1 MRRLQKRSRCLR
13 QRLSFTVGGAG
24 WYKINTVIELRY
36 LMGTRNG
43 ILRKFHS
50 IIFLRF
56 PGNILY
62 IYFHL
67 YHKTFTDAQLK
78 NKYLTSI
85 DTTVASKILQIWVT
99 WHSSTLS
106 RDSQQVAAHSVASVQ
121 HRIIRI
127 LIGRSWCFMYNR
139 QYLLAG
145 KTVAR
150 ARLAGKGGERA
161 VVNVRWFTPS
171 HFVLGQYQGT
181 MVLLR
186 T

>member
-1 MRRLQKRSRCLR
+1 MRANDNIDCINFNSNLGVSNIQCDDYKRDLDVSGKDYRSRY
-13 QRLSFTVGGAG
+13 GGTG
-24 WYKINTVIELRY
+24 WYKINMVTELRY
-36 LMGTRNG
+36 SMGTRNS

-62 IYFHL
+62 ICFHL

-85 DTTVASKILQIWVT
+85 DTTVASKILQTWVA

-106 RDSQQVAAHSVASVQ
+106 RDSQQVAAHGVASVQ

-127 LIGRSWCFMYNR
+127 LIGRSWRFMYNR
-139 QYLLAG
+139 
-145 KTVAR
+145 
-150 ARLAGKGGERA
+150 
-161 VVNVRWFTPS
+161 
-171 HFVLGQYQGT
+171 
-181 MVLLR
+181 
-186 T
+186 